1 MENKLDLYNKAK
13 EAYYNGEEIM
23 SDIEF
28 DELEKSLGLENNAYI
43 GTKRNN
49 SYTIKHPY
57 IMGSLSKVQIKEDS
71 NGNVDWDLYTKEVNK
86 YINRYHK
93 DTSITV
99 IMTPKYD
106 GCSFECY
113 WNGSVL
119 TISSRGDGYFGRNLY
134 KHLINKVS
142 GDIEYFKSRFNNAFC
157 LRGEVLIDKHIF
169 NEKYSEDFVN
179 PRSFVAGILGRD
191 VTESDKEYLND
202 LEVVIYDIRET
213 SPDAEVIEYD
223 IDEFDYPSKP
233 SVFYKEDILT
243 VSRFE
248 SIYKKFENF
257 RSGYRFALDGFVIK
271 PTIAYRTLNLVDER
285 PVDCVAIK
293 FIPILEETEVI
304 DIIWNSRKTNE
315 LIPTIKVKP
324 VIMDG
329 KEVSKASAHNYGYL
343 ISNKLSIG
351 CKVIL
356 SLAGDIVPFI
366 YKITDTQ
373 NFSEEALKLPDCNTV
388 IVGVHLLQVM
398 DENEL
403 THKFFINSGKSLN
416 IPGMGES
423 SLEKIYEYVYNNCQG
438 DEFFGIESKEVPN
451 NILLIN
457 SNDIEFGI
465 GGKNGVKVRKEF
477 ENIMKHLTIKDII
490 NSLCIEDC
498 GDRISTEIEK
508 YLVGVDY
515 DFSHMAEKAYKWVF
529 DNNSNEYKRF
539 TNILVALNKTIDD
552 FKEVAIS
559 NKETGYNEKIPVIL
573 TGEPNNYASKAEFLK
588 CNPIYRMT
596 GSWKECQ
603 IVFTN
608 SLDSNTGKMKKA
620 REKGIKIM
628 LY

>member
-1 MENKLDLYNKAK
+1 MEKNIELYNKAK

-28 DELEKSLGLENNAYI
+28 DELEKSLGLENKSYVGA
-43 GTKRNN
+43 KRNN

-71 NGNVDWDLYTKEVNK
+71 NGIVDWESYTKEINK

-93 DTSITV
+93 DAPITV

-113 WNGSVL
+113 WNGDAL
-119 TISSRGDGYFGRNLY
+119 TISSRGDGYFGRDLY

-142 GDIEYFKSRFNNAFC
+142 NDIEYFKSKFSNVFC

-191 VTESDKEYLND
+191 VTEADKKYLDD
-202 LEVVIYDIRET
+202 LEVVIYDIREMT
-213 SPDAEVIEYD
+213 PDGEVIEYD
-223 IDEFDYPSKP
+223 IDEFDYSTKP
-233 SVFYKEDILT
+233 ILFYKDILSI
-243 VSRFE
+243 SRFE
-248 SIYKKFENF
+248 SIYKKFEKF
-257 RSGYRFALDGFVIK
+257 RSEYRFALDGFVIK
-271 PTIAYRTLNLVDER
+271 PTIGFRALNLDDER
-285 PVDCVAIK
+285 PSDCVAIK
-293 FIPILEETEVI
+293 FIPILEETEVV

-373 NFSEEALKLPDCNTV
+373 NFSEEALKLPECNT
-388 IVGVHLLQVM
+388 IIDGVHLLQVM
-398 DENEL
+398 DEKEL

-423 SLEKIYEYVYNNCQG
+423 SLEKIYEYVYNSCQG
-438 DEFFGIESKEVPN
+438 DEFFGIEAKEVPN

-508 YLVGVDY
+508 YLVGGDY

-552 FKEVAIS
+552 FKEVVIS
-559 NKETGYNEKIPVIL
+559 KETGYNEQIPVIL

-608 SLDSNTGKMKKA
+608 SLESNTGKMKKA

>member
-1 MENKLDLYNKAK
+1 MENKLELYNKAK

-28 DELEKSLGLENNAYI
+28 DELEKSLELENKSYI

-71 NGNVDWDLYTKEVNK
+71 NGNVDWDSYTKEVNK

-93 DTSITV
+93 DAPITV

-113 WNGSVL
+113 WNVDTL
-119 TISSRGDGYFGRNLY
+119 TISSRGDGYFGRDLY

-142 GDIEYFKSRFNNAFC
+142 GDIEYFKSKFNNNVFC

-191 VTESDKEYLND
+191 VTESDKEYLDD
-202 LEVVIYDIRET
+202 LEVVIYDIREMT
-213 SPDAEVIEYD
+213 PDGEVIEYD
-223 IDEFDYPSKP
+223 IDEFDYSTKP
-233 SVFYKEDILT
+233 ILFYKDILS

-257 RSGYRFALDGFVIK
+257 RSEYRFALDGFVIK
-271 PTIAYRTLNLVDER
+271 PTIRFRALNLVDER
-285 PVDCVAIK
+285 PIDCVAIK

-373 NFSEEALKLPDCNTV
+373 NFSEEALKLPTCNTV

-423 SLEKIYEYVYNNCQG
+423 SLEKIYEYIYNRCQG
-438 DEFFGIESKEVPN
+438 DDFFGIESKEVPN

-508 YLVGVDY
+508 YLIGADY

-559 NKETGYNEKIPVIL
+559 VETGYNEKIPVIL

-608 SLDSNTGKMKKA
+608 SLESNTGKMKKA